1 MPLDWGTTMR
11 NRILNYVKLIDT
23 LIETESK
30 KEKPFDGD
38 ATKANAAIKEHLTQ
52 ISFFMHERL
61 IHLIVTVLFALLTF
75 IAFFYFMYSLNITI
89 FVLTMAL
96 MVLLI
101 PYIRH
106 YYILE
111 NNVQYMYEQYDKMV
125 EMRDEVCV

>member
-1 MPLDWGTTMR
+1 MR
-11 NRILNYVKLIDT
+11 KRILNYVKLIDT
-23 LIETESK
+23 LIETENK

-38 ATKANAAIKEHLTQ
+38 AGKADNAIKEHLTQ

-96 MVLLI
+96 MVLFI
-101 PYIRH
+101 PYIKH

-111 NNVQYMYEQYDKMV
+111 NNVQYMYEQYDKLV
-125 EMRDEVCV
+125 EMRNKYCY

>member
-1 MPLDWGTTMR
+1 MR
-11 NRILNYVKLIDT
+11 NRILNYVKLIDE
-23 LIETESK
+23 LIKTESN
-30 KEKPFDGD
+30 KEMPFDGNV
-38 ATKANAAIKEHLTQ
+38 AKANDTIKEHLTQ
-52 ISFFMHERL
+52 ITFFMHERL

-96 MVLLI
+96 MLLFI

-111 NNVQYMYEQYDKMV
+111 NNVQYMYEQYDKLV
-125 EMRDEVCV
+125 KMRDNIGN

>member
-1 MPLDWGTTMR
+1 MR
-11 NRILNYVKLIDT
+11 KRILNYVKYIDT
-23 LIETESK
+23 LIENEK
-30 KEKPFDGD
+30 NKEKPFDGD
-38 ATKANAAIKEHLTQ
+38 ASKADSAIKEHLTQ

-75 IAFFYFMYSLNITI
+75 IAFFYFMYSGNITI
-89 FVLTMAL
+89 FILTMAL
-96 MVLLI
+96 MVLFI

-125 EMRDEVCV
+125 KMRDEM

>member
-1 MPLDWGTTMR
+1 MK
-11 NRILNYVKLIDT
+11 NRILNYIKLIDT
-23 LIETESK
+23 LIETEQN

-38 ATKANAAIKEHLTQ
+38 PAKADNAIKEHLTQ

-96 MVLLI
+96 MVLFI
-101 PYIRH
+101 P
-106 YYILE
+106 
-111 NNVQYMYEQYDKMV
+111 
-125 EMRDEVCV
+125 

>member
-1 MPLDWGTTMR
+1 MR
-11 NRILNYVKLIDT
+11 KRILNYVKLIDT
-23 LIETESK
+23 LIETENK

-38 ATKANAAIKEHLTQ
+38 PAKADNAIKEHLTQ

-96 MVLLI
+96 MVLFI
-101 PYIRH
+101 PYIKH

-111 NNVQYMYEQYDKMV
+111 NNVQYMYEQYDKLV
-125 EMRDEVCV
+125 EMRNKYCC

>member
-1 MPLDWGTTMR
+1 MR
-11 NRILNYVKLIDT
+11 NRILNYVKFIDA
-23 LIETESK
+23 LIETEK
-30 KEKPFDGD
+30 NKEKPFDGD
-38 ATKANAAIKEHLTQ
+38 TVRADAAIKEHLTQ

-96 MVLLI
+96 MVLLV

-125 EMRDEVCV
+125 EMKDEICV